1 MLKTWNVDMM
11 GTIISVLVE
20 SDKVESDIKAVCH
33 LLKIYENRFNAN
45 TSDSEL
51 ALLNDNAGIRPINV
65 HPDLFELI
73 EIGKKHSLSLPSN
86 LNIALGPLVQS
97 WRIGFS
103 DAKVPDK
110 LSILKILTLT
120 NPKHIILDKNN
131 QTVFLSQVGMRIDL
145 GALAKGYIAD
155 KIMDYLKKENVV
167 SAMIDLGGNILVYG
181 DNPNQ
186 DNGKWNI
193 GIQHPLKKRGENLG
207 ILTVRDKSVVT
218 SGIYERHLQVNDEDY
233 HHILDPQTGYPI
245 ETEMVSLT
253 IVSRLSVNCEIWTT
267 RLFGLPLLQAM
278 TIINENPIIEGI
290 IITKDNRIVV
300 SNGLKTD
307 FRLLYT

>member
-20 SDKVESDIKAVCH
+20 SDKAESDIKAVCH

-45 TSDSEL
+45 ASDSEL

-86 LNIALGPLVQS
+86 LNIAIGPLVQS

-103 DAKVPDK
+103 DANVPDK
-110 LSILKILTLT
+110 LSILKLLTLT

-131 QTVFLSQVGMRIDL
+131 QTVFLSQFGMRIDL

-155 KIMDYLKKENVV
+155 RVMDYLKKENVV

-181 DNPNQ
+181 DNSNQ

-218 SGIYERHLQVNDEDY
+218 SGIYERHLQVNNEDY

-245 ETEMVSLT
+245 ETEMISLT

-278 TIINENPIIEGI
+278 TIINESPIIEGI

>member
-11 GTIISVLVE
+11 GTVISVLVE